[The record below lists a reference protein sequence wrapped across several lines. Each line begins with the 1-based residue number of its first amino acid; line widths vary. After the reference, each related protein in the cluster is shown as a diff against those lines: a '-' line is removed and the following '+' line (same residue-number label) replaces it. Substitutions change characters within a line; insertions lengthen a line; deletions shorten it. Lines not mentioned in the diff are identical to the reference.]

1 MYDQLLF
8 LVTITGHIDVVRLLV
23 AKEAEINLTDKDS
36 QHALHLACFY
46 GKQEVTSLLLHSGAD
61 VNLQDSQG
69 HLPVDVAMEM
79 GNSDIVQIIQEFQR
93 THSTKHEDVH
103 IEIQNRTPQSTLE
116 RKQENKGLMPPSQ
129 EVKRTE
135 SGRSN
140 KSKRSTGSRGS
151 KEIDQRISQIS
162 KEDQRKSGSSGAAAD
177 PGIHESAPD
186 ETDGKKKTSRFGKL
200 KKSLKSKRHS
210 GDPEDRV
217 LKKCCVIC

>member
-1 MYDQLLF
+1 M
-8 LVTITGHIDVVRLLV
+8 V
-23 AKEAEINLTDKDS
+23 AKKAEINLTDKDT

-69 HLPVDVAMEM
+69 HRPIDVAMEM

-93 THSTKHEDVH
+93 THSIKHEDVQ
-103 IEIQNRTPQSTLE
+103 IEIQNRSQRNTLE
-116 RKQENKGLMPPSQ
+116 RKQENQGLMPPSQ

-140 KSKRSTGSRGS
+140 QSKRSTGSRGS
-151 KEIDQRISQIS
+151 KEVDQRIGQTS
-162 KEDQRKSGSSGAAAD
+162 KGDQRKSGSSGAAAE
-177 PGIHESAPD
+177 PGLQESALD
-186 ETDGKKKTSRFGKL
+186 ETDGKKKTTRFGKL
-200 KKSLKSKRHS
+200 KKSLKLKRNS
-210 GDPEDRV
+210 GDPEDRA